1 MEVWESVRNL
11 APEAL
16 RQAPTVT
23 LMGRQQVDWFDN
35 NVLTEAKRG
44 LKGLWRTATAWTC
57 TGIIASKRSAEN
69 IYGDASQTHPHT
81 LITIT
86 HTHTRTRRDTHTRAR
101 THLFTCEATPSSMG
115 TWEVAGDTE
124 WRRAQAILSGG
135 GRSEQHSKGEVIVS
149 GMVDGEL

>member
-1 MEVWESVRNL
+1 MEVEVEVWESVRNLAPEAQGRVEAEVWESVRNL

-86 HTHTRTRRDTHTRAR
+86 HTHTYTQRYTHTRTDSPVYLRGYAVIDGY
-101 THLFTCEATPSSMG
+101 L
-115 TWEVAGDTE
+115 
-124 WRRAQAILSGG
+124 G
-135 GRSEQHSKGEVIVS
+135 GRRRY
-149 GMVDGEL
+149 